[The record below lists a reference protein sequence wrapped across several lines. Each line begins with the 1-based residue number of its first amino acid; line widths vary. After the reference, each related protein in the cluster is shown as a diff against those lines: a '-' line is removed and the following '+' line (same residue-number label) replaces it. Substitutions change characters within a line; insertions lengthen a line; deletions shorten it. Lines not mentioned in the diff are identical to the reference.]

1 MPAPEICRSSFVRH
15 SSKTDRA
22 KRAGQRGSGRLKAI
36 LWTSVLVIFV
46 YVCFKVTPALI
57 NEYQF
62 QDGVQTLARFAT
74 VNRQP
79 PEQVRAAILKEA
91 EKDDVPVTAEDIK
104 VQSVAG
110 NVKIQIDYSVTID
123 LIVYQWTLNFHPAAS
138 NDSLT

>member
-1 MPAPEICRSSFVRH
+1 MLAPEICQNSFVRH
-15 SSKTDRA
+15 AVKPEGP
-22 KRAGQRGSGRLKAI
+22 KRAGQRGGARLKAV

-46 YVCFKVTPALI
+46 YVCIKVTPALV
-57 NEYQF
+57 NEFQF

-74 VNRQP
+74 INRQP

-104 VQSVAG
+104 VESVAG
-110 NVKIQIDYSVTID
+110 NVKIHVDYSVTID
-123 LIVYQWTLNFHPAAS
+123 LIVYQWTLNFQPAVS